1 MRPVLFLFMIILIS
15 CTARRVEPTRSSRH
29 SIDTLYHQRVALMQP
44 RLDSLCAD
52 LREQV
57 YNHAVDSL
65 MATRKAEMNILV
77 E

>member
-1 MRPVLFLFMIILIS
+1 MKAILFLLLMLLIS

-29 SIDTLYHQRVALMQP
+29 SIDTLYNQRAALMQP
-44 RLDSLCAD
+44 GLDSICAD

-57 YNHAVDSL
+57 FNHAVDSL
-65 MATRKAEMNILV
+65 MAARKAEMNILV